1 MTATPGTYANFRP
14 TDHSEPVVKP
24 LPPTSLT
31 AAERQVHRIGA
42 RLNATPAAV
51 EDVLAALG
59 LRDVASRARCA
70 GCDRPMVRGRGKA
83 VPPGCVAHNAH
94 GRCRNCSDTP

>member
-1 MTATPGTYANFRP
+1 MTATPGAYANFRP

-24 LPPTSLT
+24 LPPTTLA

-42 RLNATPAAV
+42 RLNATPAA
-51 EDVLAALG
+51 G